1 MTAVQLNANIQ
12 RNLGLLASRTDL
24 MERVDRYVARLAK
37 QVKPQAK
44 VEEEEEY
51 ISKEELLAGIEQGL
65 REVKEAMENGDKGM
79 TMEEFLNEL

>member
-37 QVKPQAK
+37 QVKRQAK

-65 REVKEAMENGDKGM
+65 REVKENAPCK
-79 TMEEFLNEL
+79 TAREFLDEL